1 MNVVYES
8 DLDKQKF
15 IIASVFPFDYAKE
28 FAIVV
33 RPGGVVEIDGSA
45 SLDGHH
51 ARAFARA
58 IIVAS
63 LISEGVR
70 VDEENN
76 ILCESCEEL
85 NKMRRLP

>member
-45 SLDGHH
+45 SFDGHH
-51 ARAFARA
+51 ARVFARA
-58 IIVAS
+58 IIIAS
-63 LISEGVR
+63 LIAEGVR